1 MLCSRSEFW
10 VRHEKEVLQMTQR
23 DIDKANGICVKWFTE
38 KVDLANLIAQALHQA
53 RLEGREEMKP

>member
-1 MLCSRSEFW
+1 
-10 VRHEKEVLQMTQR
+10 MTQR